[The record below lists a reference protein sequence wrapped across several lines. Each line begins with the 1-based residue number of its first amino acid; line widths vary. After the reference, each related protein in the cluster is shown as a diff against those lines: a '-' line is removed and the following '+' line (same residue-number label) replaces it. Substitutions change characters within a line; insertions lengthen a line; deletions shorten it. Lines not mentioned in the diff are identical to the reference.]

1 MRRDLDFTLGMLV
14 RLSLS
19 AVLLTSCVTQSSSKK
34 EALFNE
40 IIKPAHLEDQLV
52 LKEPKMIIG
61 QPSENEI
68 ILTLENKSPRS
79 IGFPFHCG
87 IRMFIIVKSG
97 EWQEVKKPTNYIG
110 EYTTILA
117 PFGKDIQSAM
127 MCSVTPDLQS
137 LKGQKQIRV
146 VVFGKVY
153 QDGQPTDEQVA
164 AFVDINL
171 K

>member
-52 LKEPKMIIG
+52 LKEPIMIIG
-61 QPSENEI
+61 QPPEDDI
-68 ILTLENKSPRS
+68 ALILENKTLRY
-79 IGFPFHCG
+79 IGFPFT
-87 IRMFIIVKSG
+87 VVS
-97 EWQEVKKPTNYIG
+97 E
-110 EYTTILA
+110 
-117 PFGKDIQSAM
+117 
-127 MCSVTPDLQS
+127 S
-137 LKGQKQIRV
+137 LLLWSRR
-146 VVFGKVY
+146 
-153 QDGQPTDEQVA
+153 DGS
-164 AFVDINL
+164 